1 MEEKIMTNEGI
12 LTKGI
17 DLSQIGSISYSGGPL
32 DSYDKMEE
40 MVIKSLDGT
49 DGLSFAICAVDRSSV
64 PLCIQKIGNGNE
76 RECIFPNQDVLKF
89 AVASSAY
96 GLIIAHNSISAG
108 VYYIEDDLDII
119 RYMQTKAMMLGIR
132 LIDYIILD
140 DHSTRKSLWFLSE
153 NLTVLTGYYGQM
165 TAGQIERWR

>member
-1 MEEKIMTNEGI
+1 MMRNEGI

-17 DLSQIGSISYSGGPL
+17 SLSQTGSICYSGGPL
-32 DSYDKMEE
+32 NSYDKMEE
-40 MVIKSLDGT
+40 MAIKSLDGT

-64 PLCIQKIGNGNE
+64 PLCIQKIGDGKE
-76 RECIFPNQDVLKF
+76 RECIFPNEDVLKF

-96 GLIIAHNSISAG
+96 GLIIAHNSIAAG
-108 VYYIEDDLDII
+108 VYCIEDDLDII
-119 RYMQTKAMMLGIR
+119 RYIQTKGMMLGIR

-153 NLTVLTGYYGQM
+153 NLAVLTEFYGQM